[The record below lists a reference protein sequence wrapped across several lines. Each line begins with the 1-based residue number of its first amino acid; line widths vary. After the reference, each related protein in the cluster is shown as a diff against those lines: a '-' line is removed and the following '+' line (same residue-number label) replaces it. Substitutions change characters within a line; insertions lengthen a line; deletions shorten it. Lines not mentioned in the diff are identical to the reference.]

1 MGNEESGELERKI
14 KEIDSQGRIDEII
27 EKYDKLTDYF
37 IEDKD
42 SYEMEKK
49 LFDSVYFLVNNVE
62 DLKLV
67 EDFLEINEKYQR
79 NKRTGSKKSYFEFL
93 SNISSLFSEFD
104 NLSKKGAEENL
115 KKITT
120 KSIGTLMEV
129 LNKYGQEE
137 DMIEDLEIISSAAK
151 RMIMK
156 NPYKTAKDSG
166 AEWFCNCLK
175 LFVKDSVLSA
185 RKEFNSKANHE

>member
-175 LFVKDSVLSA
+175 LFVRDSVLSA
-185 RKEFNSKANHE
+185 REKFSYEKKG

>member
-42 SYEMEKK
+42 SYEMEKQ
-49 LFDSVYFLVNNVE
+49 LFNSVYFLVNNVE

-67 EDFLEINEKYQR
+67 EDFLEINDKYQR

-104 NLSKKGAEENL
+104 NLSKKGTEENL
-115 KKITT
+115 KKMTT

-151 RMIMK
+151 RMIIM
-156 NPYKTAKDSG
+156 NPYKKSTDLG
-166 AEWFCNCLK
+166 TELFCDYLK

-185 RKEFNSKANHE
+185 RREFNSKANQK

>member
-42 SYEMEKK
+42 SYEMEKQ

-166 AEWFCNCLK
+166 AELFCDYLK